1 MEIYRKN
8 GHGHLRG
15 HRFVRACTVEMH
27 MDMSQEA
34 FCAEIYRENPE
45 RFRDHLDWTPGL
57 HCYRKNPSVWPHC
70 LGKKLKNQCVYA
82 INLLDLLCVGWEGT
96 TALYKQQSNIPYN
109 PHSLMLTSLAQVP
122 VRLTFETSQTYVA
135 FSGCRRLSSPQQAPG
150 MTHSQLQLIYFD
162 HLITVESSSCLFL
175 PHIWWRLTVDLV
187 DLIANLFT
195 EAEDDWSSLL
205 LESQLLR
212 DCLTP
217 KRKLQWSIPPRS
229 PTKNYRLLKC
239 SRAYKLYSQATNIY
253 NIL

>member
-1 MEIYRKN
+1 MATDTCGDIVLCEPAQSKCTWTCHKR
-8 GHGHLRG
+8 H
-15 HRFVRACTVEMH
+15 FVRKFTGKIPNASETTSIEHRAFTVTV
-27 MDMSQEA
+27 
-34 FCAEIYRENPE
+34 R
-45 RFRDHLDWTPGL
+45 TPQCG
-57 HCYRKNPSVWPHC
+57 HTVW
-70 LGKKLKNQCVYA
+70 GKKLKNQCVYA

-109 PHSLMLTSLAQVP
+109 PHSLMLTSLAQMP

-195 EAEDDWSSLL
+195 EAEDGWSSLL